1 MRVTDVSVGSTRPPV
16 GEGRRLPVSAR
27 AAVVVALVRPTAR
40 SLPWTTMAAGWA
52 LGLAVAGVPAL
63 FSLDLPA
70 EVLVTV
76 VRAAALCGAVGTAFV
91 LDDPARHTTG
101 VPPVPRPLRQ
111 ALRAA
116 VVAPAVVVWWVAVL
130 AVVRA
135 GADPARWA
143 ALPVGAVSVEAAA
156 LCAPALALAAAAVRF
171 SEVRVPGPAVAG
183 AVLALPI
190 TAGVLLPPRYALF
203 VSPADPRWDDAHVL
217 WAAVLGTALAVWL
230 LCAPEPCRRR
240 RGLRRRRRRLGP
252 GGGAQATA

>member
-1 MRVTDVSVGSTRPPV
+1 MRTTEPPV
-16 GEGRRLPVSAR
+16 RGGRQLPVGAA
-27 AAVVVALVRPTAR
+27 AAVAAALVRPTAR
-40 SLPWTTMAAGWA
+40 SLPWTTMTAGWA
-52 LGLAVAGVPAL
+52 LGLAVAAVPAL
-63 FSLDLPA
+63 FSMDLPA

-101 VPPVPRPLRQ
+101 VPSVPRPLRQ

-116 VVAPAVVVWWVAVL
+116 VVSPAVVVWWVAVL

-143 ALPVGAVSVEAAA
+143 ALPAGAVSVEAGA
-156 LCAPALALAAAAVRF
+156 LCALGLALAAAAVRF

-190 TAGVLLPPRYALF
+190 TAGVLLPPRFTLF
-203 VSPADPRWDDAHVL
+203 VAPVDPRWDDAHVV
-217 WAAVLGTALAVWL
+217 WAAVLGTALAAWL
-230 LCAPEPCRRR
+230 LCAPEP
-240 RGLRRRRRRLGP
+240 RRRRRRPRRWRRRPNP
-252 GGGAQATA
+252 GGRAQAAA

>member
-1 MRVTDVSVGSTRPPV
+1 MTGVSVRVPGPSVR
-16 GEGRRLPVSAR
+16 EGRRHPVG
-27 AAVVVALVRPTAR
+27 AVVTALVRPTAR

-52 LGLAVAGVPAL
+52 LGLAVAAVPAL
-63 FSLDLPA
+63 FSMDLPA

-116 VVAPAVVVWWVAVL
+116 VVAPAVVAWWAAVL

-135 GADPARWA
+135 GADPARRA
-143 ALPVGAVSVEAAA
+143 ALPSGAVTVEAGA
-156 LCAPALALAAAAVRF
+156 LCALALALAAATVRF
-171 SEVRVPGPAVAG
+171 SQVRVPGPAVAG

-190 TAGVLLPPRYALF
+190 TAGVLLPPRFALF
-203 VSPADPRWDDAHVL
+203 VPPSDPHWDDAHVR
-217 WAAVLGTALAVWL
+217 WAAVLVTALVAWL
-230 LCAPEPCRRR
+230 LCGPEPRRRR
-240 RGLRRRRRRLGP
+240 RGPRRRGPGPGP

>member
-27 AAVVVALVRPTAR
+27 AAVVVALIRPTAR

-183 AVLALPI
+183 VVLALPI

-240 RGLRRRRRRLGP
+240 RGPRRRRRRLGP